1 MATKKPK
8 KGGKKKKEKDP
19 DAPKHEVDPVKSFIY
34 VMIVFILALG
44 VFVIIRMGDLDQVE
58 SDLANARSLRPKVR
72 TESLEIQA
80 YLDLIK
86 NSGETELLR
95 NPTTFFTSIYQSGDV
110 RVPDKDVQIPQRR
123 ETKNVKD
130 RYWEYY
136 WDIAIDNVNREQLAQ
151 FMRWV
156 EIKSPKAKSIELS
169 LRRRNTKDLS
179 AEDNWDAVVKV
190 GYRTALTK

>member
-1 MATKKPK
+1 MAKKKPK
-8 KGGKKKKEKDP
+8 KGGKKKKVEDA
-19 DAPKHEVDPVKSFIY
+19 DAPKHEVDAVKSFIY

-44 VFVIIRMGDLDQVE
+44 VFVIIRMGDLEQVE
-58 SDLANARSLRPKVR
+58 TDLANARALRPKVR
-72 TESLEIQA
+72 TETLKIRA

-95 NPTTFFTSIYQSGDV
+95 NPTNFFTSIYRSGDV
-110 RVPDKDVQIPQRR
+110 HVPDKDVQIPQRR
-123 ETKNVKD
+123 ESKNVKE

-136 WDIAIDNVNREQLAQ
+136 WDIDIRNVDREQLAQ

-169 LRRRNTKDLS
+169 IRRKDKDMQGIDS
-179 AEDNWDAVVKV
+179 WDAVVKV